1 MWECSPCTVWNAS
14 DEQQCR
20 RCKGGKYEIHKH
32 GPYKWRSQKEQSETA
47 EANMRIL
54 MTRMQMQKQQDEMYC
69 AADQQLKKDKKI
81 ALQLSLAHTPDNDD
95 MSASDKNALQ
105 MQEQRMQKE
114 AGSARRKEKK
124 DLQKAFNL
132 SKKENP
138 MQGRNG
144 DGSLPC

>member
-1 MWECSPCTVWNAS
+1 
-14 DEQQCR
+14 
-20 RCKGGKYEIHKH
+20 
-32 GPYKWRSQKEQSETA
+32 
-47 EANMRIL
+47 MRIL
-54 MTRMQMQKQQDEMYC
+54 MTRMQMQKQQDEMS
-69 AADQQLKKDKKI
+69 AIGDQQLKKDKKI

-132 SKKENP
+132 SKKEKS

-144 DGSLPC
+144 DAAASGDTGHSTASNAVHFTAPTNIPSNELRNMSSQNN

>member
-1 MWECSPCTVWNAS
+1 
-14 DEQQCR
+14 
-20 RCKGGKYEIHKH
+20 
-32 GPYKWRSQKEQSETA
+32 
-47 EANMRIL
+47 MRIL
-54 MTRMQMQKQQDEMYC
+54 MTRMQMQKQQDEMS
-69 AADQQLKKDKKI
+69 AIGDQQLKKDKKI